1 MTIYQFYISVSYI
14 GKDKEWKRA
23 NPIRETYNVALEKSE
38 KRDSGTVPKMDIKR
52 YSACSVFGRF
62 AYSHT
67 APSGRS
73 GRHKSTRS
81 AKNQPFRLR
90 RPLPISTQFYEW
102 FGYLYGRFQI
112 GICLLPFRA
121 ALRCELGFTP
131 PFRSHN
137 TNHLFLSRLSP
148 LAAMNRRRCRLS
160 GLRPKT
166 KRLKLLGCF
175 TWIVYPIGHAS
186 E

>member
-1 MTIYQFYISVSYI
+1 MWNRYDHISVLHI
-14 GKDKEWKRA
+14 GFVYRKKKELERSDPFKK
-23 NPIRETYNVALEKSE
+23 TYKVNLNESE
-38 KRDSGTVPKMDIKR
+38 KRSSGTVPKMDIKR

-73 GRHKSTRS
+73 RINKSTRT
-81 AKNQPFRLR
+81 AKNQTFRLR
-90 RPLPISTQFYEW
+90 RPLPFSTQFYEW
-102 FGYLYGRFQI
+102 FGYIYGRFQI

-148 LAAMNRRRCRLS
+148 LAATRGGFIELLLS
-160 GLRPKT
+160 
-166 KRLKLLGCF
+166 
-175 TWIVYPIGHAS
+175 S
-186 E
+186 D